1 MTVFA
6 QHALA
11 VDHKSRRQ
19 PRDAAKAGDLGLAL
33 VCGEKAETLRHF
45 FDRGQ
50 VFDRVYADGNHLQT
64 FGLVFAVIR
73 LDAWHFRLTRCAPGG
88 PEIDDD
94 DFAFVFGQAEHAAL
108 FEVCGFKVGH
118 GPPERQGLRRQT
130 KAGQGCR
137 SRYDKR
143 KVKTQHAP
151 SVGASANSCW
161 NFYAQNLRAPMSCAT
176 NQSLYPDLSYSAGR
190 RQRAGLFVQHLS

>member
-11 VDHKSRRQ
+11 VNHKGRRQ
-19 PRDAAKAGDLGLAL
+19 TPNAAKAGDFGLAL

-50 VFDRVYADGNHLQT
+50 VFGRVHADGNHLQT

-73 LDAWHFRLTRCAPGG
+73 LDAWHFRLTRCAPRG

-108 FEVCGFKVGH
+108 LDVCGFKVGH

-137 SRYDKR
+137 SRDDKR

-151 SVGASANSCW
+151 SVGSTANSCRYL
-161 NFYAQNLRAPMSCAT
+161 FAQNLRAPMSSET
-176 NQSLYPDLSYSAGR
+176 KQSVYADLSYSAGR
-190 RQRAGLFVQHLS
+190 RQGAALFVQHLS

>member
-11 VDHKSRRQ
+11 VNHKGRRQ
-19 PRDAAKAGDLGLAL
+19 PPNAAKVGHFGLAL
-33 VCGEKAETLRHF
+33 VRGEKAETLRHF

-50 VFDRVYADGNHLQT
+50 VFGRVHADGNHLQT

-73 LDAWHFRLTRCAPGG
+73 LDAGHFRLTRCAPGG

-94 DFAFVFGQAEHAAL
+94 DFAFVLGQAEDAAL
-108 FEVCGFKVGH
+108 LEVCGFKVGH
-118 GPPERQGLRRQT
+118 GPPERQGLRRHVDASQDSS
-130 KAGQGCR
+130 GR
-137 SRYDKR
+137 HDKG

-151 SVGASANSCW
+151 SVGATANSCRY
-161 NFYAQNLRAPMSCAT
+161 FIEQNLRAPMSCAT
-176 NQSLYPDLSYSAGR
+176 NQSVYADLSYSAGR
-190 RQRAGLFVQHLS
+190 RQGAALFVQHLS